1 MWQKGV
7 RIIMGAVKR
16 DYQEA
21 EKSTY
26 ELKMLLLTLIHAYGV
41 DRVLEKTYKIAK
53 ELLNE

>member
-1 MWQKGV
+1 
-7 RIIMGAVKR
+7 MGAVKR